1 MNWSFDITLK
11 TRAILYKF
19 LDNFSLEQ
27 LNIVP
32 NGYQN
37 SIYWN
42 IMHVVVTQQLLVYG
56 LSSVPMLIDSDRID
70 AFRKGTKT
78 ENDASMEDV
87 DKLKDLL
94 FSTIEQTQ
102 RDYAAKIFTNYTN
115 YTVSTKSTLT
125 NVEEA
130 IEFNNFH
137 EGIHL
142 GYILAMKNTI
152 NHTNQDE
159 I

>member
-1 MNWSFDITLK
+1 MDWSFDITLK

-19 LDNFSLEQ
+19 LENFSLEQ
-27 LNIVP
+27 LNSVP
-32 NGYQN
+32 KGYRN

-56 LSSVPMLIDSDRID
+56 LSNVPMLLDSEYIK

-78 ENDASMEDV
+78 KQDASQDDIEY
-87 DKLKDLL
+87 LKSLL
-94 FSTIEQTQ
+94 ISTIEKTQ
-102 RDYAAKIFTNYTN
+102 SDYAAGIFTTFTS

-152 NHTNQDE
+152 IPQ
-159 I
+159 

>member
-1 MNWSFDITLK
+1 MDWSFDITLK

-19 LDNFSLEQ
+19 LENFSLEQ
-27 LNIVP
+27 LNSVP
-32 NGYQN
+32 KGYRN

-56 LSSVPMLIDSDRID
+56 LSNVQMLLDSEYIK

-78 ENDASMEDV
+78 KQDASQDDIEY
-87 DKLKDLL
+87 LKSLL
-94 FSTIEQTQ
+94 ISTIEKTQ
-102 RDYAAKIFTNYTN
+102 SDYAAGIFTTFTS

-152 NHTNQDE
+152 IPQ
-159 I
+159 

>member
-19 LDNFSLEQ
+19 LEQFSLEQ
-27 LNIVP
+27 LNTVP
-32 NGYQN
+32 NGYRN

-56 LSSVPMLIDSDRID
+56 LSGLPMLIDSQLVE

-78 ENDASMEDV
+78 EEDASQKDV
-87 DKLKDLL
+87 DNLKDLL
-94 FSTIEQTQ
+94 ISTVEQTQ
-102 RDYAAKIFTNYTN
+102 KDYVAGIFTNYTT
-115 YTVSTKSTLT
+115 YTVSTKSKLT

-130 IEFNNFH
+130 LEFNNFH

-152 NHTNQDE
+152 ISQ
-159 I
+159 

>member
-19 LDNFSLEQ
+19 LEQFSLEQ
-27 LNIVP
+27 LNTVP
-32 NGYQN
+32 KGYRN

-56 LSSVPMLIDSDRID
+56 LSGLPMLIDSQLIE

-78 ENDASMEDV
+78 EEDASQKDV
-87 DKLKDLL
+87 DLLKGLL
-94 FSTIEQTQ
+94 TSTIEQTQ
-102 RDYAAKIFTNYTN
+102 RDYAAGIFTNYTT

-125 NVEEA
+125 SVEEA
-130 IEFNNFH
+130 LEFNNFH

-152 NHTNQDE
+152 ISQ
-159 I
+159 

>member
-19 LDNFSLEQ
+19 LEQFSLEQ
-27 LNIVP
+27 LNTVP
-32 NGYQN
+32 KGYRN

-56 LSSVPMLIDSDRID
+56 LSGLPMLIDSQLVE

-78 ENDASMEDV
+78 EEDASQKDV
-87 DKLKDLL
+87 DNLKGLL
-94 FSTIEQTQ
+94 ISTVEQTQ
-102 RDYAAKIFTNYTN
+102 KDYAAGIFTNYTT

-130 IEFNNFH
+130 LEFNNFH

-152 NHTNQDE
+152 ISQ
-159 I
+159 

>member
-1 MNWSFDITLK
+1 MDWSFDITLK

-19 LDNFSLEQ
+19 LEKFSLEQ
-27 LNIVP
+27 LNSVP
-32 NGYQN
+32 KGYRN

-56 LSSVPMLIDSDRID
+56 LSNVQMLLDSEYIK

-78 ENDASMEDV
+78 EQDASQDDIEY
-87 DKLKDLL
+87 LKSLL
-94 FSTIEQTQ
+94 ISTIEKTQ
-102 RDYAAKIFTNYTN
+102 SDYAAGIFTTFTS

-152 NHTNQDE
+152 IPQ
-159 I
+159 

>member
-1 MNWSFDITLK
+1 MDWSFDITLK

-19 LDNFSLEQ
+19 LENFSLEQ
-27 LNIVP
+27 LNSVP
-32 NGYQN
+32 KGYRN
-37 SIYWN
+37 SMYWN

-56 LSSVPMLIDSDRID
+56 LSNVPMLLDSEYIK

-78 ENDASMEDV
+78 EQDASQDDIEY
-87 DKLKDLL
+87 LKSLL
-94 FSTIEQTQ
+94 ISTIEKTQ
-102 RDYAAKIFTNYTN
+102 SDYAAGIFTTFTP

-152 NHTNQDE
+152 IPQ
-159 I
+159 

>member
-19 LDNFSLEQ
+19 LEQFSLEQ
-27 LNIVP
+27 LNTVP
-32 NGYQN
+32 KGYRN

-56 LSSVPMLIDSDRID
+56 LSGLPMLIDSQLIE

-78 ENDASMEDV
+78 EEAASQKDV
-87 DKLKDLL
+87 DLLKGLL
-94 FSTIEQTQ
+94 TSTIEQTQ
-102 RDYAAKIFTNYTN
+102 KDYAAGIFTNYTT

-130 IEFNNFH
+130 LEFNNFH

-152 NHTNQDE
+152 ISQ
-159 I
+159 

>member
-19 LDNFSLEQ
+19 LEQFSLEQ
-27 LNIVP
+27 LNTVP
-32 NGYQN
+32 KGYRN

-56 LSSVPMLIDSDRID
+56 LSGLPMLIDSQLIE

-78 ENDASMEDV
+78 EEAASQKDV
-87 DKLKDLL
+87 DLLKGLL
-94 FSTIEQTQ
+94 TSTIEQTQ
-102 RDYAAKIFTNYTN
+102 KDYAAGIFTNYTT

-130 IEFNNFH
+130 LEFNNFH
-137 EGIHL
+137 EGIHI

-152 NHTNQDE
+152 ISQ
-159 I
+159 

>member
-19 LDNFSLEQ
+19 LEQFSLEQ
-27 LNIVP
+27 LNTVP
-32 NGYQN
+32 NCYRN

-42 IMHVVVTQQLLVYG
+42 IMLVVVTQQLLVYG
-56 LSSVPMLIDSDRID
+56 LSGLPMLIDSQLVE

-78 ENDASMEDV
+78 EEDASQKDV
-87 DKLKDLL
+87 DNLKNLL
-94 FSTIEQTQ
+94 ISTVEQTQ
-102 RDYAAKIFTNYTN
+102 KDYAAGIFTNYTT

-130 IEFNNFH
+130 LEFNNFH

-152 NHTNQDE
+152 ISQ
-159 I
+159 

>member
-19 LDNFSLEQ
+19 LQQFSLEQ
-27 LNIVP
+27 LNTVP
-32 NGYQN
+32 KGYRN

-56 LSSVPMLIDSDRID
+56 LSGLPMLLDSQLVE

-78 ENDASMEDV
+78 EEAASQKDV
-87 DKLKDLL
+87 DHLKSLL
-94 FSTIEQTQ
+94 TSTIEQTQ
-102 RDYAAKIFTNYTN
+102 KDYATGIFTNYTT

-130 IEFNNFH
+130 LEFNNFH

-152 NHTNQDE
+152 ISQ
-159 I
+159 

>member
-1 MNWSFDITLK
+1 MNRSFDITLK
-11 TRAILYKF
+11 NRAILHRF
-19 LDNFSLEQ
+19 LVDFSLSQ
-27 LNIVP
+27 LNTVP
-32 NGYQN
+32 DGYRN

-42 IMHVVVTQQLLVYG
+42 IIHVVVTQQLLVYK
-56 LSSVPMLIDSDRID
+56 LSDVPILISSDLVD

-78 ENDASMEDV
+78 ERDATQDEV
-87 DKLKDLL
+87 EHLKKLL

-102 RDYAAKIFTNYTN
+102 KDYDAGRFTSYNSYTL
-115 YTVSTKSTLT
+115 STKSTLT

-142 GYILAMKNTI
+142 GYILAMKNSI
-152 NHTNQDE
+152 
-159 I
+159 IS

>member
-19 LDNFSLEQ
+19 LEQFTLEQ
-27 LNIVP
+27 LNTVP
-32 NGYQN
+32 KGYRN

-56 LSSVPMLIDSDRID
+56 LSGLPMLIDSQLIE

-78 ENDASMEDV
+78 EEDASQKDV
-87 DKLKDLL
+87 DLLKGLL
-94 FSTIEQTQ
+94 TSTIEQTQ
-102 RDYAAKIFTNYTN
+102 RDYAAGIFTNYTT

-130 IEFNNFH
+130 LEFNNFH

-152 NHTNQDE
+152 ISQ
-159 I
+159 

>member
-1 MNWSFDITLK
+1 MDWSFDITLK

-19 LDNFSLEQ
+19 LENFSLEQ
-27 LNIVP
+27 LNSVP
-32 NGYQN
+32 KGYRN
-37 SIYWN
+37 SMYWN

-56 LSSVPMLIDSDRID
+56 LSNVPMLLDSEYIK

-78 ENDASMEDV
+78 EQDASQDDIEY
-87 DKLKDLL
+87 LKSLL
-94 FSTIEQTQ
+94 ISTIEKTQ
-102 RDYAAKIFTNYTN
+102 SDYAAGIFTTFTS

-152 NHTNQDE
+152 IPQ
-159 I
+159 

>member
-1 MNWSFDITLK
+1 
-11 TRAILYKF
+11 
-19 LDNFSLEQ
+19 
-27 LNIVP
+27 
-32 NGYQN
+32 
-37 SIYWN
+37 
-42 IMHVVVTQQLLVYG
+42 VVVTQQLLVYK
-56 LSSVPMLIDSDRID
+56 LSDVPMLISSDLVD

-78 ENDASMEDV
+78 ERDATQHEV
-87 DKLKDLL
+87 EHLKKLL

-102 RDYAAKIFTNYTN
+102 KDYDAGRFTSYNS

-142 GYILAMKNTI
+142 GYILAMKNSI
-152 NHTNQDE
+152 
-159 I
+159 IS

>member
-1 MNWSFDITLK
+1 MNRSFDITLK
-11 TRAILYKF
+11 NRAILHRF
-19 LDNFSLEQ
+19 LVDFSLSR
-27 LNIVP
+27 LNTVP
-32 NGYQN
+32 DVYRN

-42 IMHVVVTQQLLVYG
+42 IIHVVVTQQLLVYK
-56 LSSVPMLIDSDRID
+56 LSDVPMLISSDLVD

-78 ENDASMEDV
+78 ERDATQDEV
-87 DKLKDLL
+87 EHLKKLL

-102 RDYAAKIFTNYTN
+102 KDYDAGRFTSYNSYTL
-115 YTVSTKSTLT
+115 STKSTLT

-142 GYILAMKNTI
+142 GYILAMKNSI
-152 NHTNQDE
+152 
-159 I
+159 IS

>member
-1 MNWSFDITLK
+1 MDWSFDITLK

-19 LDNFSLEQ
+19 LENFSLEQ
-27 LNIVP
+27 LNSVP
-32 NGYQN
+32 KGYRN

-56 LSSVPMLIDSDRID
+56 LSNVQMLLDSEYIK

-78 ENDASMEDV
+78 EQDASQDDIEY
-87 DKLKDLL
+87 LKSLL
-94 FSTIEQTQ
+94 ISTIEKTQ
-102 RDYAAKIFTNYTN
+102 SDYAAGIFTTFTP

-152 NHTNQDE
+152 IPQ
-159 I
+159 

>member
-1 MNWSFDITLK
+1 MDWSFDITLK

-19 LDNFSLEQ
+19 LENFSLEQ
-27 LNIVP
+27 LNSVP
-32 NGYQN
+32 KGYRN
-37 SIYWN
+37 SMYWN

-56 LSSVPMLIDSDRID
+56 LSNVPMLLDSEYIK

-78 ENDASMEDV
+78 EQDASQDDIEY
-87 DKLKDLL
+87 LKSLL
-94 FSTIEQTQ
+94 ISTIEKTQ
-102 RDYAAKIFTNYTN
+102 SDYAAGIFTTFTS

-152 NHTNQDE
+152 ISQ
-159 I
+159 

>member
-1 MNWSFDITLK
+1 MNWSFDIILK

-19 LDNFSLEQ
+19 LEQFSLEQ
-27 LNIVP
+27 LNTVP
-32 NGYQN
+32 KGYRN

-56 LSSVPMLIDSDRID
+56 LSGLPMLIDSQLIE

-78 ENDASMEDV
+78 EEDASQKDV
-87 DKLKDLL
+87 DLLKGLL
-94 FSTIEQTQ
+94 TSTIEQTQ
-102 RDYAAKIFTNYTN
+102 KDYAAGIFTNYTT

-130 IEFNNFH
+130 LEFNNFH

-152 NHTNQDE
+152 ISQ
-159 I
+159 

>member
-1 MNWSFDITLK
+1 MDWSFDITLK

-19 LDNFSLEQ
+19 LENFSLEQ
-27 LNIVP
+27 LNSVP
-32 NGYQN
+32 KGYRN
-37 SIYWN
+37 SMYWN

-56 LSSVPMLIDSDRID
+56 LSNVQMLLDSEYIK

-78 ENDASMEDV
+78 EQDASQDDIEY
-87 DKLKDLL
+87 LKSLL
-94 FSTIEQTQ
+94 ISTIEKTQ
-102 RDYAAKIFTNYTN
+102 SDYAAGIFTTFTS

-152 NHTNQDE
+152 IPQ
-159 I
+159 